1 MSSRDIYQL
10 MVKAKEVLPYSLG
23 KCVVSISGKGGVGKT
38 TFTALLL
45 KALIEEGIDSI
56 LVVDADPDT
65 NLPDV
70 LGIEVKRTVGEVV
83 TRMKK
88 DIDEGKIPPGTEK
101 ELMLE
106 AMISETLI
114 EGSSFDML
122 VMGRPEGEGCYCF
135 VNLLLTRILDRL
147 TSNYRITL
155 MDMEAGLEHI
165 SRRTDRDVDYMLVVV
180 DPSRMSFETARR
192 IKEVAQEVHV
202 EFKRM
207 IMVANRFQ
215 LSDEDFVRKKAE
227 ELGME
232 FGALIP
238 EDPLVHRFNLEGRP
252 LLELPSDAPAAQA
265 VKGLLAYLGLL

>member
-23 KCVVSISGKGGVGKT
+23 KCVVSVSGKGGVGKT

-45 KALIEEGIDSI
+45 KALIEEGMDSI

-88 DIDEGKIPPGTEK
+88 DIDEGKIPPGTDK

-155 MDMEAGLEHI
+155 MDMEAGLEHV
-165 SRRTDRDVDYMLVVV
+165 SRRTDRDVDIMVVV
-180 DPSRMSFETARR
+180 TDASKMGLLTAQRIRR
-192 IKEVAQEVHV
+192 LAREVHV
-202 EFKRM
+202 EIR
-207 IMVANRFQ
+207 Q
-215 LSDEDFVRKKAE
+215 LYVVGNQIPPELEGVVRKRAQDLALKYVGSIPFDKE
-227 ELGME
+227 IME
-232 FGALIP
+232 YN
-238 EDPLVHRFNLEGRP
+238 LVGRS
-252 LLELPSDAPAAQA
+252 LLELPSQNPAYAAVREFAQTIRL
-265 VKGLLAYLGLL
+265 V

>member
-23 KCVVSISGKGGVGKT
+23 KCVVSVSGKGGVGKT

-45 KALIEEGIDSI
+45 KALIEEGMDSI

-88 DIDEGKIPPGTEK
+88 DIDEGKIPPGTDK

-155 MDMEAGLEHI
+155 MDMEAGLEHV
-165 SRRTDRDVDYMLVVV
+165 SRRTDRDVDIMVVV
-180 DPSRMSFETARR
+180 TDASKMGLLTAQRIRR
-192 IKEVAQEVHV
+192 LAREVHV
-202 EFKRM
+202 EIR
-207 IMVANRFQ
+207 Q
-215 LSDEDFVRKKAE
+215 LYVVGNQIPPELEGVVRKRAQDLALKYVGSIPFDKE
-227 ELGME
+227 IME
-232 FGALIP
+232 YN
-238 EDPLVHRFNLEGRP
+238 LVGRS
-252 LLELPSDAPAAQA
+252 LLELPSQNPAYAAVREIAQTIRL
-265 VKGLLAYLGLL
+265 V

>member
-1 MSSRDIYQL
+1 

-23 KCVVSISGKGGVGKT
+23 KCVVSVSGKGGVGKT

-45 KALIEEGIDSI
+45 KALIEEGMDSI

-88 DIDEGKIPPGTEK
+88 DIDEGKIPPGTDK

-155 MDMEAGLEHI
+155 MDMEAGLEHV
-165 SRRTDRDVDYMLVVV
+165 SRRTDRDVDIMVVV
-180 DPSRMSFETARR
+180 TDASKMGLLTAQRIRR
-192 IKEVAQEVHV
+192 LAREVHV
-202 EFKRM
+202 EIR
-207 IMVANRFQ
+207 Q
-215 LSDEDFVRKKAE
+215 LYVVGNQIPPELEGVVRKRAQDLALKYVGSIPFDKE
-227 ELGME
+227 IME
-232 FGALIP
+232 YN
-238 EDPLVHRFNLEGRP
+238 LVGRS
-252 LLELPSDAPAAQA
+252 LLELPSQNPAYAAVREIAQTIRL
-265 VKGLLAYLGLL
+265 V